1 MDDKPKD
8 WRFFALFG
16 VGGLV
21 LGLSVMFLEVL
32 WPYLLILA
40 GAVGLGWLVR
50 EFFRWL
56 LPLWEEEQR
65 VWEERRREEERI
77 RQKQMDAIQAYE
89 DKKRRVRS
97 RLESHRL
104 TDNQMSRLQG
114 GIKAWTMIGSD
125 DLQKAHIVEFVRTGE
140 RVDRIALPNTW
151 KRELRK
157 SADPVDEHPI
167 FYERAFIYRRIEFEL
182 FGEVVDL
189 ALDEKTKLLER

>member
-1 MDDKPKD
+1 MDDEPKY

-16 VGGLV
+16 VGGIV
-21 LGLSVMFLEVL
+21 LSLSVLFIEVL

-50 EFFRWL
+50 KFFRWL
-56 LPLWEEEQR
+56 LPLYKEEQR
-65 VWEERRREEERI
+65 VWEERRREEERV
-77 RQKQMDAIQAYE
+77 RQKQWDAIQAYE
-89 DKKRRVRS
+89 DKKRRVRD
-97 RLESHRL
+97 RLEAHHL

-114 GIKAWTMIGSD
+114 GIKAWTTIGQD
-125 DLQKAHIVEFVRTGE
+125 DLQRARIVEFVRTGQ
-140 RVDRIALPNTW
+140 RVDRIALPDTW

-182 FGEVVDL
+182 FGEVMDI
-189 ALDEKTKLLER
+189 ALDEKTKLLRQ